1 MYKKQAD
8 DNETTSASVIAQLD
22 GINPQAERTQHPDP
36 TPQDPWMPSGG
47 AAMDD
52 EHQKIGKW
60 LEGSGGSHEDRSDA
74 ADCADAA
81 PAHSACCAQLKP
93 LSHQVAGHVDGK
105 KKGLGMRQ
113 HPDGSVLKHVQ
124 PPPRGQREVDF
135 YKTVFN
141 AECKDERIIF
151 LREQVPRFM
160 GTWIPPNSP
169 NTVYLKLEDVTCKF
183 NKPCIMDVKMGRQS
197 YDPCASQEKVDYER
211 TKYPLMQEIG
221 FLVLG
226 MRVYQPET
234 NTDVVYDKFFG
245 RSLETDNLKEGISK
259 FFHNGHCLRL
269 DALEGV
275 IQRLENIY
283 TWFQQ
288 QRIWNFYSSSLLM
301 VYEGN
306 APPQTG
312 HSTRTTSP
320 ATCESEAASRTHD
333 GCTHSRVFG
342 CERDPTLAVHPV
354 AATEAT
360 CQEQSAEPGP
370 IVDVPPGSIG
380 LEDAI
385 IDNHFVKLC
394 TSVDVCQPN
403 VYLLQTSNDHTQASY
418 VFDSCLD
425 NTNAG
430 CLCRQVA
437 EPRTKDV
444 HRDYVHSVGTVRTG
458 RQHVDV
464 KLIDFAHAFISEEA
478 DEGYIYGLNN
488 LIAVLR
494 EILEKARD

>member
-1 MYKKQAD
+1 
-8 DNETTSASVIAQLD
+8 
-22 GINPQAERTQHPDP
+22 
-36 TPQDPWMPSGG
+36 
-47 AAMDD
+47 
-52 EHQKIGKW
+52 
-60 LEGSGGSHEDRSDA
+60 
-74 ADCADAA
+74 
-81 PAHSACCAQLKP
+81 
-93 LSHQVAGHVDGK
+93 
-105 KKGLGMRQ
+105 GMRQ

-211 TKYPLMQEIG
+211 AKYPLMQEIG

-245 RSLETDNLKEGISK
+245 RSLEPDNLREGISK

-269 DALEGV
+269 DALECV

-306 APPQTG
+306 APPQTV

-333 GCTHSRVFG
+333 GCTHSRAFG
-342 CERDPTLAVHPV
+342 SERDPPLAVHPI

-360 CQEQSAEPGP
+360 CHEHQMFTCCKQV
-370 IVDVPPGSIG
+370 ILI
-380 LEDAI
+380 L
-385 IDNHFVKLC
+385 KLPTC
-394 TSVDVCQPN
+394 LIPVWT
-403 VYLLQTSNDHTQASY
+403 TQM
-418 VFDSCLD
+418 
-425 NTNAG
+425 
-430 CLCRQVA
+430 QVA
-437 EPRTKDV
+437 YADKWLSLAPRMFTETT
-444 HRDYVHSVGTVRTG
+444 RAPSA

-464 KLIDFAHAFISEEA
+464 KLIDFAHAFISEEV

-494 EILEKARD
+494 EILEK

>member
-320 ATCESEAASRTHD
+320 ATC
-333 GCTHSRVFG
+333 
-342 CERDPTLAVHPV
+342 
-354 AATEAT
+354 
-360 CQEQSAEPGP
+360 
-370 IVDVPPGSIG
+370 
-380 LEDAI
+380 
-385 IDNHFVKLC
+385 
-394 TSVDVCQPN
+394 
-403 VYLLQTSNDHTQASY
+403 
-418 VFDSCLD
+418 
-425 NTNAG
+425 